1 MHGGVAAGTRDQGHA
16 VGPAVRRVL
25 TAAVVSLLLGGFPA
39 AAAAE
44 APSSCADPVGVYP
57 GQVPWGQRLVDP
69 VRIWPLTTGA
79 GQLVAVVG
87 TGVDAR
93 NAQFARGQVAAVR
106 DIGDVAGEPGTD
118 CDGRGTIAAGIVA
131 AQANPAT
138 TFAGI
143 APGAKILPVRYL
155 RAGDDGDPDRLAEA
169 ISAAAAAHAGVIL
182 VAVPAVSGS
191 TALTDAV
198 GEARARGSVV
208 VSPAAGTKAG
218 APSYPAAT
226 PGALAVGSLDRSG
239 AAVGQEAGDHLGIAA
254 PGADLVSTSSDGHG
268 GVAHRWPLTD
278 PVLAAAYV
286 AGAAALVRAY
296 HPALSPEQVVTRLVL
311 TANRPPN
318 GGHDPKRGWGT
329 LDAYAAVTA
338 QIPADAPAPGL
349 GAGAPKPARVVPA
362 AAAAVAPGDG
372 LAGGVTIGALG
383 LAVAAGIAVAAV
395 RRGRARGWQPGR
407 RMP

>member
-1 MHGGVAAGTRDQGHA
+1 M
-16 VGPAVRRVL
+16 RRAL
-25 TAAVVSLLLGGFPA
+25 TAAFVSVLLGGFPA
-39 AAAAE
+39 VATAS
-44 APSSCADPVGVYP
+44 PSATCADPVGVYP
-57 GQVPWGQRLVDP
+57 GEVPWGQRLLDP
-69 VRIWPLTTGA
+69 ARIWPLTTGA

-87 TGVDAR
+87 TGVDTR
-93 NAQFARGQVAAVR
+93 NAQFGRGQVVAAR
-106 DIGDVAGEPGTD
+106 DIGDVGAEPGTD

-138 TFAGI
+138 TFAGV
-143 APGAKILPVRYL
+143 APGAKILPVRYPH
-155 RAGDDGDPDRLAEA
+155 AGGDGEPDRLAEA
-169 ISAAAAAHAGVIL
+169 IKAAVAARAGVIL
-182 VAVPAVSGS
+182 VAVPVNSGS
-191 TALTDAV
+191 AALTGAV
-198 GEARARGSVV
+198 AEARERGSVV
-208 VSPAAGTKAG
+208 ISPAAGTNG
-218 APSYPAAT
+218 APTYPAAT
-226 PGALAVGSLDRSG
+226 PGALAVGSLDRAG
-239 AAVGQEAGDHLGIAA
+239 ATVGQEAGDHLGIAA
-254 PGADLVSTSSDGHG
+254 PGADLVSTSAGGHG
-268 GVAHRWPLTD
+268 VVAHRWPLTD
-278 PVLAAAYV
+278 PGLAAAYV

-318 GGHDPKRGWGT
+318 GDHDPKRGWGT

-349 GAGAPKPARVVPA
+349 GAGAGKPARVVPA

-383 LAVAAGIAVAAV
+383 FAAAAGIAVAAV